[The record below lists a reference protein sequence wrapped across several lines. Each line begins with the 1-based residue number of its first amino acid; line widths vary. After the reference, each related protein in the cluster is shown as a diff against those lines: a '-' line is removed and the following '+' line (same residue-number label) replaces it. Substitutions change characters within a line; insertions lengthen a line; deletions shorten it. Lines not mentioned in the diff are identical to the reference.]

1 MAHIVGLYGKTFL
14 AAKIWEIGQK
24 QEFLNLL
31 KMLMLDTNHEKL
43 KIDEKFFSWV

>member
-1 MAHIVGLYGKTFL
+1 MDDIVGLYGETFL
-14 AAKIWEIGQK
+14 GAKIWEIGQK